1 MFRFVVVL
9 LSVLLLSACYTTPE
23 KVRVI
28 GEKIVVKKSAKG
40 DVYYDTLS
48 ATPPS
53 FCFTNHHGKSICS
66 DDMKGKIWICD
77 FFFTHCPSICVKM
90 ERNLLK
96 VNSAFKDAPQIFSI
110 LQCILWNHY
119 QTQSISPIRFRQ
131 MQFHDNETLYEVSS
145 ILHDD
150 DQHHHDPKGI

>member
-53 FCFTNHHGKSICS
+53 FCFTNHQGKSVCS

-77 FFFTHCPSICVKM
+77 LFYALSFYLC
-90 ERNLLK
+90 EDG
-96 VNSAFKDAPQIFSI
+96 A
-110 LQCILWNHY
+110 
-119 QTQSISPIRFRQ
+119 
-131 MQFHDNETLYEVSS
+131 QFIEGEFCF
-145 ILHDD
+145 
-150 DQHHHDPKGI
+150 